1 LRAQAAFREALEIFS
16 KLGQRRGTSRALE
29 GAACLALARGQAA
42 RALTLA
48 AAAAHLRKL
57 ISAPLRQEEQLK
69 LDNALLP
76 AWESLGGD
84 GKVAWA
90 MGSAMNMEQAID
102 FSLDRPATAISR
114 LQDQ

>member
-1 LRAQAAFREALEIFS
+1 MPAQAAFREALEIFS
-16 KLGQRRGTSRALE
+16 KLGQRRGTARALE

-90 MGSAMNMEQAID
+90 VGSAMNMEQAID
-102 FSLDRPATAISR
+102 FSLERPAAAISR